1 MRTLLH
7 RQRFKIGFADRRGY
21 EKEKEEITD
30 CCFCSV
36 GFGWNWLFALF
47 EDIGVKMY
55 FEGSFMEKE
64 CGEVKIRSVPSPVE
78 IYEILMEC
86 M

>member
-1 MRTLLH
+1 
-7 RQRFKIGFADRRGY
+7 
-21 EKEKEEITD
+21 
-30 CCFCSV
+30 
-36 GFGWNWLFALF
+36 
-47 EDIGVKMY
+47 MY